1 MDMSEQ
7 IEKGSIVRIRSGG
20 VLAAG
25 PVVSCYYHT
34 IYTDYSASDYEHDNT
49 LIGFK
54 HVGRFIAAIEMYD
67 IMRGSEHDDVAVR
80 NWKVSDHGPHK
91 VEVWEHE
98 NPGHWV
104 KVQTHPEQEIDSA

>member
-7 IEKGSIVRIRSGG
+7 IEKGSIVRIQSYD
-20 VLAAG
+20 VIAVG
-25 PVVSCYYHT
+25 PVISCYYHT
-34 IYTDYSASDYEHDNT
+34 VYRDNEHDNT
-49 LIGFK
+49 LLEK
-54 HVGRFIAAIEMYD
+54 VGRFIAAIEMYD
-67 IMRGSEHDDVAVR
+67 IMRVGKHDEIEIR
-80 NWKVSDHGPHK
+80 YWKVNHGPHK